1 MRTSSRSSSVVT
13 RIVDHGGMTDRT
25 LAFDAA
31 TDAAIDAELFSNR
44 SQLSVAR
51 TLPIPFAAAVAGVV
65 GLTRPPCPIDRRWH
79 RDHTGPFDRSDLAS
93 ARAHGRL
100 PTGRRTTPIEIELA
114 PWADGV
120 TELVIRP
127 DVRAPQRWSGRRRR
141 RWYASAHAAADALRQ
156 QIIAAHP
163 RVRHRRETDEI
174 VVRRRLAG

>member
-1 MRTSSRSSSVVT
+1 MP
-13 RIVDHGGMTDRT
+13 DHT

-31 TDAAIDAELFSNR
+31 TTAAIDAELFSNR
-44 SQLSVAR
+44 SQLAVAR

-65 GLTRPPCPIDRRWH
+65 GLTRPPCPIDRRWQ
-79 RDHTGPFDRSDLAS
+79 RDATGPFDRSDLAS

-100 PTGRRTTPIEIELA
+100 STGRRATPIEIELA

-127 DVRAPQRWSGRRRR
+127 DVRAPHRWSGRRRR

-156 QIIAAHP
+156 QIIAAQP
-163 RVRHRRETDEI
+163 RVRHRRESDVI
-174 VVRRRLAG
+174 VARRRLAG